1 VSRHIRIFDTT
12 LRDGEQAPGA
22 SMNAGEK
29 LEVARQLEKLGVDII
44 EAGFP
49 VSSPGDFESVRQIAR
64 EVRGARVAGLARAR
78 EQDVRVCWDAVKGAQ
93 QPRIHTFIST
103 SPLHMK
109 YQIRMTP
116 QQVLEATRAMVTLAK
131 QLSSEHREADVE
143 FSAMDASRSEVGFL
157 AEVLRTAIECG
168 ATTINI
174 PDTVGYAIPSE
185 WADFIRALYAAC
197 PPLNDVTVSV
207 HCHND
212 LGLATANSLAA
223 VRAGANQVECAV
235 NGIGERAGNAALEE
249 VVMALRTRA
258 DLFDCETKIVTQ
270 EIARTSRLVSTLTGY
285 VIQRNKAIVGRNA
298 FAHESGIHQAGL
310 LSEKSTFEIMK
321 TEDVGLTES
330 DLVLGKHS
338 GRHALRARLAEL
350 GYQLSDAELDEA
362 FNRFKDVA
370 DKKKQVTI
378 VDLEALVGE
387 EIRERQDHFT
397 LHSFVTQAG
406 SGITPTT
413 QVEVDV
419 RGRRRRGRSFSNG
432 TVESVFKAIDQAV
445 GLKGSLADYQVHSV
459 SAGKDALAAV
469 VVNDHTYSGQAVSF
483 DVMEASAKAYVRAL
497 NNAANAASGP
507 LQEARA
513 GGVGRGGA
521 GARPRARTSRATA
534 TNRKRAGAADGVA
547 RSAQRSCPARVK
559 GGR

>member
-1 VSRHIRIFDTT
+1 MSKRHIRIFDTT

-22 SMNAGEK
+22 SMNAAEK
-29 LEVARQLEKLGVDII
+29 LEVAHQLEKLGVDII

-49 VSSPGDFESVRQIAR
+49 VSSPGDFESVRQIAH
-64 EVRGARVAGLARAR
+64 EVKGARIAGLARAM
-78 EQDVRVCWDAVKGAQ
+78 EQDVRGCWDAVKEAR

-103 SPLHMK
+103 SPLHLK
-109 YQIRMTP
+109 YQIKKTP
-116 QQVLEATRAMVTLAK
+116 QQVLGITREMVALARDLTA
-131 QLSSEHREADVE
+131 QHSEADVE

-157 AEVLRTAIECG
+157 AEVVRAAIESG

-174 PDTVGYAIPSE
+174 PDTVGYAEPAE
-185 WADFIRALYAAC
+185 WAQFILALYAAC
-197 PPLNDVTVSV
+197 PPLAGVTLSI

-223 VRAGANQVECAV
+223 VRVGAGQVECAV

-249 VVMALRTRA
+249 VVMAIHTRA
-258 DLFDCETKIVTQ
+258 DLFDCETQVVTE
-270 EIARTSRLVSTLTGY
+270 EISRASRLVSTLTGY

-310 LSEKSTFEIMK
+310 LSEKSTFEIMRA
-321 TEDVGLTES
+321 EDVGLTES

-350 GYQLSDAELDEA
+350 GYRLSDEELDQA

-370 DKKKQVTI
+370 DKKKQMTV

-397 LHSFVTQAG
+397 LHSYVTQTG
-406 SGITPTT
+406 SGIIPTT

-419 RGRRRRGRSFSNG
+419 RGRRKRGRSFSSG
-432 TVESVFKAIDQAV
+432 TIESVFKAIDQAV
-445 GLKGSLADYQVHSV
+445 GLKGSLVDYQLRSV
-459 SAGKDALAAV
+459 SAGKDALAEVRVAV
-469 VVNDHTYSGQAVSF
+469 EVQGHTYNGQAVSF

-497 NNAANAASGP
+497 NNAANDADG
-507 LQEARA
+507 
-513 GGVGRGGA
+513 
-521 GARPRARTSRATA
+521 PRARRS
-534 TNRKRAGAADGVA
+534 AGAHVQKKDKPAGGADSASAGEPVTPSKKKGA
-547 RSAQRSCPARVK
+547 R
-559 GGR
+559 